1 MSGKG
6 YPLNLPNRPVA
17 HTPRKDD
24 PKQRWHYLDDHLKA
38 VADLAE
44 RFADKFGAGALGHW
58 AGLLH
63 DLGKYHPG
71 FQAYLLA
78 QFQGKYHPGQPHAV
92 WGAAIIYALT
102 RKDQGELWL
111 ELAPAV
117 AGHHA
122 GLKAVNILKDDLK
135 NHLLQ
140 EEVVINEIVAHL
152 RSFKVPQMLSVSGGT
167 LRREFLTRMLLSALV
182 DADYT
187 DTEQHFQ
194 RDTSRP
200 AYPGLQTLW
209 ETFGQNHKEFVEN
222 LDSFEAKTEVNRVRS
237 EVYEA
242 CCEVA
247 SNPPGFYRL
256 TVPTGGGKTRS
267 SLAFALQHALSQT
280 TPLERVVV
288 AIPYTS
294 IIEQTAA
301 EYKRIFKSL
310 GNVVLEH
317 HSQVT
322 TSAEESD
329 GQVRHSVPN
338 WSEPLVVTT
347 TVQLFESLFS
357 RRPSKVRKLH
367 HLARSVIILDEV
379 QTLPAHILEPTLD
392 ALRELV
398 QRYEVSVVFCTATQ
412 PEYEGASHLKRHF
425 DALEIKEIVP
435 NYPQHFAALKRVN
448 YTLEPVPLS
457 WEDLASELA
466 QDENK
471 QVLVVLN
478 TRKDALHLL
487 DALQK
492 QGVPHL
498 KHLSTLLCPEHRRK
512 VLAEVRD
519 CLDPAYKRSVRLIS
533 TQVVEAGV
541 DLDFPR
547 VYRAMGPLDRIIQA
561 AGRCNREGNLP
572 ARGEVVVFE
581 TEESREPQ
589 GFYAMG
595 TKKTRFLLR
604 EHAEALFDG
613 PELCRAYFAS
623 LYNDAGAKLDANE
636 VQAHRRS
643 LDFPEVDRRYKLIE
657 DDTLPVVVEYGDSQI
672 YLEAYMKRPN
682 RHTWQALQAYTVSLY
697 RHDAERLERSGLLKR
712 MIRRGEELE
721 LFEWNGAQ
729 GAGYDSKL
737 KGFDAPV
744 RDPSDLLVYQ
754 ADYLMR

>member
-1 MSGKG
+1 
-6 YPLNLPNRPVA
+6 
-17 HTPRKDD
+17 
-24 PKQRWHYLDDHLKA
+24 
-38 VADLAE
+38 
-44 RFADKFGAGALGHW
+44 
-58 AGLLH
+58 
-63 DLGKYHPG
+63 
-71 FQAYLLA
+71 
-78 QFQGKYHPGQPHAV
+78 
-92 WGAAIIYALT
+92 
-102 RKDQGELWL
+102 
-111 ELAPAV
+111 
-117 AGHHA
+117 
-122 GLKAVNILKDDLK
+122 
-135 NHLLQ
+135 
-140 EEVVINEIVAHL
+140 
-152 RSFKVPQMLSVSGGT
+152 
-167 LRREFLTRMLLSALV
+167 MLLSALV

-194 RDTSRP
+194 PSTPHP

-209 ETFGQNHKEFVEN
+209 ETFEQNHDEFIGN
-222 LDSFEAKTEVNRVRS
+222 LDSFKAQSEVNRVRS
-237 EVYEA
+237 EVYKA

-267 SLAFALQHALSQT
+267 SLAFALQHALAQPR
-280 TPLERVVV
+280 PLERIVV

-301 EYKRIFKSL
+301 EYKKIFKSL

-322 TSAEESD
+322 LSDEENE

-338 WSEPLVVTT
+338 WSEPLIVTT

-379 QTLPAHILEPTLD
+379 QTLPAHILEPTLE

-412 PEYEGASHLKRHF
+412 PEYEGASRLKRHF

-435 NYPQHFAALKRVN
+435 NYPQHFAALKRVD
-448 YTLEPVPLS
+448 YTLKPAPFS
-457 WEDLASELA
+457 WEKLATELA
-466 QDENK
+466 QDENE

-487 DALQK
+487 DALEK
-492 QGVPHL
+492 QDVPHL

-512 VLAEVRD
+512 VLAEVHD
-519 CLDPAYKRSVRLIS
+519 CLNPANRKPVHLIS

-561 AGRCNREGNLP
+561 AGRCNREGNSP
-572 ARGEVVVFE
+572 TRGEVIVFE
-581 TEESREPQ
+581 TEESRKPQ

-595 TKKTRFLLR
+595 TKKTRFLIR
-604 EHAEALFDG
+604 EHAETLFDS

-623 LYNDAGAKLDANE
+623 LYNDAGAELDANE
-636 VQAHRRS
+636 VQAYRRS
-643 LDFPEVDRRYKLIE
+643 LDFPEVDRRYKLIG
-657 DDTLPVVVEYGDSQI
+657 DDTLPVVVQYGNSQTH
-672 YLEAYMKRPN
+672 LEAYLDRPN
-682 RHTWQALQAYTVSLY
+682 RFTWQALQAYVVSLY
-697 RHDAERLERSGLLKR
+697 RHEAERLERNGLLR
-712 MIRRGEELE
+712 RVVRRGEELE
-721 LFEWNGAQ
+721 LLEWTGAQ
-729 GAGYDSKL
+729 GSGYDSNL

-744 RDPSDLLVYQ
+744 RDPSDLLIYQ